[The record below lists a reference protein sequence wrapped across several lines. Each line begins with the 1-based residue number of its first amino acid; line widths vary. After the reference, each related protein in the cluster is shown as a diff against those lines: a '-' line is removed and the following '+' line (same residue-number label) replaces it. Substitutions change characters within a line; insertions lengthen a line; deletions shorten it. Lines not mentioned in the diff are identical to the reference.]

1 MLSKIHLK
9 KNEERRLNSGHLWIF
24 SNEVGIIDENPENG
38 DLVEVY
44 DVKGNF
50 CGTGIYNKNSLI
62 SVRIL
67 SRNKIDNLYELLK
80 QKLLSAAEL
89 RKSLYPSRSSY
100 RLVFSES
107 DFLPGLI
114 IDRYNNT
121 FVLQIYS
128 FGMEKNIEIIIN
140 ILKEEFDAEN
150 IFTKNE
156 AYFRKLEGLP
166 EEDRIYY
173 GSMKTEMMD
182 DGGIKYKIGF
192 ESGQKTGFYFD
203 QCDNRSFIEKI
214 CQSKS
219 VADLFCN
226 SGGFGL
232 HAAKAGASSVTFV
245 DSSSAE
251 IENAKYN
258 FQLNELKCNYEFIA
272 TDVFDFVEKSISEN
286 RKYDLV
292 ILDPPAFAK
301 SKKSLPT
308 AKKGYEKLNRLGLQI
323 VSEGGFLATS
333 SCSHH
338 LGKDE
343 FIQIINSA
351 ATKAGKNIQLIHFN
365 GASLDHPELPGMN
378 ETAYLKFGVFKIN
391 WNNIESGNA
400 KS

>member
-1 MLSKIHLK
+1 MISKIHLK
-9 KNEERRLNSGHLWIF
+9 RNEERRINSGHLWVF
-24 SNEVGIIDENPENG
+24 SNEIGSIEESPENG

-44 DVKGNF
+44 DSKNNF
-50 CGTGIYNKNSLI
+50 LGTGFYNKNSLI

-67 SRNKIDNLYELLK
+67 SKDKIVDLYNLFK
-80 QKLLSAAEL
+80 RKLSSAVEL
-89 RKSLYPSRSSY
+89 RKIFYPSRESY

-114 IDRYNNT
+114 VDKYNNT

-128 FGMEKNIEIIIN
+128 FGMDKNIELIIR
-140 ILKEEFDAEN
+140 ILKEEFSAEN

-166 EEDRIYY
+166 SEDKIYF
-173 GSMKTEMMD
+173 GSIKNEIID
-182 DGGIKYKIGF
+182 DGAIKYKIDF
-192 ESGQKTGFYFD
+192 EAGQKTGFYFD
-203 QCDNRSFIEKI
+203 QSDNRFFIERI
-214 CQSKS
+214 CRNKS

-232 HAAKAGASSVTFV
+232 HAARAGASSVTFV

-251 IENAKYN
+251 IGNAKYN
-258 FQLNELKCNYEFIA
+258 YQLNNLKCTAEFIA
-272 TDVFDFVEKSISEN
+272 GDVFDFIKGCISQGK
-286 RKYDLV
+286 KYDLV

-301 SKKSLPT
+301 SKKDLAP
-308 AKKGYEKLNRLGLQI
+308 AKKGYEKLNRMGLQI
-323 VSEGGFLATS
+323 LNDRGYLVTS

-338 LGKDE
+338 LSKSE

-351 ATKAGKNIQLIHFN
+351 AAKSGKNIQLLHFN

-378 ETAYLKFGVFKIN
+378 ETSYLKFCIFRVN
-391 WNNIESGNA
+391 
-400 KS
+400 

>member
-1 MLSKIHLK
+1 M
-9 KNEERRLNSGHLWIF
+9 F
-24 SNEVGIIDENPENG
+24 SNEIGSIEESPENG

-44 DVKGNF
+44 DSKNNF
-50 CGTGIYNKNSLI
+50 LGTGFYNKNSLI

-67 SRNKIDNLYELLK
+67 SKDKIVDLYNLFK
-80 QKLLSAAEL
+80 RKLSSAVEL
-89 RKSLYPSRSSY
+89 RKIFYPSRESY

-114 IDRYNNT
+114 VDKYNNT

-128 FGMEKNIEIIIN
+128 FGMDKNIELIIR
-140 ILKEEFDAEN
+140 ILKEEFSAEN

-166 EEDRIYY
+166 AEDKIYF
-173 GSMKTEMMD
+173 GNIKNEIID
-182 DGGIKYKIGF
+182 DGALKYKIDF
-192 ESGQKTGFYFD
+192 EVGQKTGFYFD
-203 QCDNRSFIEKI
+203 QSDNRFFIERI
-214 CQSKS
+214 CRNKS

-232 HAAKAGASSVTFV
+232 HAARAGASSVTFV

-251 IENAKYN
+251 IGNAKYN
-258 FQLNELKCNYEFIA
+258 YQLNNLKCTAEFIA
-272 TDVFDFVEKSISEN
+272 GDVFDFIKGCISQGK
-286 RKYDLV
+286 KYDLV

-301 SKKSLPT
+301 SKKDLAP
-308 AKKGYEKLNRLGLQI
+308 AKKGYEKLNRMGLQI
-323 VSEGGFLATS
+323 LNDRGYLVTS

-338 LGKDE
+338 LSKNE

-351 ATKAGKNIQLIHFN
+351 AAKSGKNIQLLHFN

-378 ETAYLKFGVFKIN
+378 ETSYLKFCIFRVN
-391 WNNIESGNA
+391 
-400 KS
+400 

>member
-1 MLSKIHLK
+1 MISKIHLK
-9 KNEERRLNSGHLWIF
+9 RNEERRINSGHLWVF
-24 SNEVGIIDENPENG
+24 SNEIGSIEESPENG

-44 DVKGNF
+44 DSKNNF
-50 CGTGIYNKNSLI
+50 LGTGFYNKNSLI

-67 SRNKIDNLYELLK
+67 SKDKIVDLYNLFK
-80 QKLLSAAEL
+80 RKLSSAVEL
-89 RKSLYPSRSSY
+89 RKIFYPSRESY

-114 IDRYNNT
+114 VDKYNNT

-128 FGMEKNIEIIIN
+128 FGMDKNIELIIR
-140 ILKEEFDAEN
+140 ILKEEFSAEN

-166 EEDRIYY
+166 AEDKIYF
-173 GSMKTEMMD
+173 GNIKNEIID
-182 DGGIKYKIGF
+182 DGAIKYKIDF
-192 ESGQKTGFYFD
+192 EAGQKTGFYFD
-203 QCDNRSFIEKI
+203 QSDNRFFIERI
-214 CQSKS
+214 CRNKS

-232 HAAKAGASSVTFV
+232 HAARAGASSVTFV

-251 IENAKYN
+251 IGNAKYN
-258 FQLNELKCNYEFIA
+258 YQLNNLKCTAEFIA
-272 TDVFDFVEKSISEN
+272 GDVFDFIKGCISQGK
-286 RKYDLV
+286 KYDLV

-301 SKKSLPT
+301 SKKDLAP
-308 AKKGYEKLNRLGLQI
+308 AKKGYEKLNRMGLQI
-323 VSEGGFLATS
+323 LNDRGYLVTS

-338 LGKDE
+338 LSKSE

-351 ATKAGKNIQLIHFN
+351 AAKSGKNIQLLHFN

-378 ETAYLKFGVFKIN
+378 ETSYLKFCIFRVN
-391 WNNIESGNA
+391 
-400 KS
+400 